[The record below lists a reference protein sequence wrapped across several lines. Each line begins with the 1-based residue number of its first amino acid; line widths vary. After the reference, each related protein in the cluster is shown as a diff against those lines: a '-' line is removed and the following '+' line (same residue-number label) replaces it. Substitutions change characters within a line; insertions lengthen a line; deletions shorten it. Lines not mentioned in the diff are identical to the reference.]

1 MLTLL
6 VMRLED
12 LLLGAGLALSRGEGL
27 RAFRG
32 FLSAT
37 MVLCTTS
44 YMAVSHGD
52 SNCSDVSYSRHAQL

>member
-1 MLTLL
+1 
-6 VMRLED
+6 MRLED

-37 MVLCTTS
+37 MVLRTTS

-52 SNCSDVSYSRHAQL
+52 SIFSEVVYSRDVQL

>member
-1 MLTLL
+1 
-6 VMRLED
+6 MRFED

-44 YMAVSHGD
+44 YMDVSHGD
-52 SNCSDVSYSRHAQL
+52 GNCSEVSYLRHARL

>member
-1 MLTLL
+1 MLLA
-6 VMRLED
+6 MRLED

-37 MVLCTTS
+37 IVLCTTS
-44 YMAVSHGD
+44 YMVVSHRD
-52 SNCSDVSYSRHAQL
+52 SNCSEVGHLRRAQL

>member
-1 MLTLL
+1 
-6 VMRLED
+6 MRLED

-44 YMAVSHGD
+44 CMYVSHGD
-52 SNCSDVSYSRHAQL
+52 SNYSEVIDSRHAQL